1 MHYTGSNPIAL
12 LMLFGPDPSA
22 SRTILDRHWI
32 LCFAGGESDRIGT
45 TSLNKYYSN
54 RPYELAADSNAL
66 TMQFELGANSWL
78 MDRITSAGFRDS
90 GPLGGQLLQTRI
102 RARNTIPDPISGFDR
117 FGLRLRLQ
125 FDYSRLNRDWST
137 TISNRFSKI
146 GTGRWLFL
154 RARPRSDGHGH
165 GNFEFF
171 SF

>member
-1 MHYTGSNPIAL
+1 MWIIRIRQTLMHYTGSNPIAL
-12 LMLFGPDPSA
+12 LMQFGPDPIA
-22 SRTILDRHWI
+22 SRTIWTGI
-32 LCFAGGESDRIGT
+32 ESIVSREGNPT
-45 TSLNKYYSN
+45 ALELRAWTRTN

-78 MDRITSAGFRDS
+78 MDRITNAGFRNS

-125 FDYSRLNRDWST
+125 FDYSRLIRDWST

-146 GTGRWLFL
+146 ETVRW
-154 RARPRSDGHGH
+154 
-165 GNFEFF
+165 
-171 SF
+171 